1 MDWRD
6 EAVIIHK
13 QRDGK
18 LTETDAAALAGLLIK
33 AGYTVAVRQEK
44 IGTSTSRIWTVHFN
58 TGAGTTD
65 E

>member
-1 MDWRD
+1 M
-6 EAVIIHK
+6 IIHK

-18 LTETDAAALAGLLIK
+18 LTEADAAALAGLLIK
-33 AGYTVAVRQEK
+33 AGYTVAVKQEK
-44 IGTSTSRIWTVHFN
+44 VGTGTSRIWTVHVT